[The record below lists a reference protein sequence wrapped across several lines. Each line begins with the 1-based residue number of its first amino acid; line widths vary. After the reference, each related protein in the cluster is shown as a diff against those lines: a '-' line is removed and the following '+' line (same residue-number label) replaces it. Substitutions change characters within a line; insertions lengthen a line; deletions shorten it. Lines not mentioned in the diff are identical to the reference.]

1 MKLQVKFDFIHNME
15 KQMEDATKEELRE
28 LREYREYRENKE
40 EFLEELVESFK
51 QALKIELNY
60 DDYCWIE
67 NLDVKVVEKWI
78 I

>member
-28 LREYREYRENKE
+28 YKEYRENKE
-40 EFLEELVESFK
+40 EFLKELVESFK

-67 NLDVKVVEKWI
+67 NLDVKVVEE
-78 I
+78 